1 MHTSDAYTGPERT
14 AHGHTGHDGPTYHHT
29 THERPEAEHAA
40 PAYLGSE
47 LVDLS
52 DVPLSALRSRHPR
65 LHAGSLERLLRQV
78 ERPRVNFAG
87 GSEPPKRFD

>member
-1 MHTSDAYTGPERT
+1 MHTSDAYTGPEFM
-14 AHGHTGHDGPTYHHT
+14 
-29 THERPEAEHAA
+29 
-40 PAYLGSE
+40 GSE
-47 LVDLS
+47 LVDVS
-52 DVPLSALRSRHPR
+52 EVPLSALQTQHPS

>member
-14 AHGHTGHDGPTYHHT
+14 GTGHTTAQH
-29 THERPEAEHAA
+29 PEAEH
-40 PAYLGSE
+40 LGSE

-52 DVPLSALRSRHPR
+52 DVPLSVLRSRHPR

-78 ERPRVNFAG
+78 ERPRVNFASDG
-87 GSEPPKRFD
+87 PPKRFD

>member
-14 AHGHTGHDGPTYHHT
+14 AHEHTAHAHT
-29 THERPEAEHAA
+29 EAERTA